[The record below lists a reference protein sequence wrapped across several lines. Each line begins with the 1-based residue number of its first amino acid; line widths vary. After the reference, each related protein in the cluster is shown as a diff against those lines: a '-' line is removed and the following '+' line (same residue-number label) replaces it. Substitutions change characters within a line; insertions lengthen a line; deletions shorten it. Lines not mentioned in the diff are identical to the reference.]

1 MIIYKM
7 THIPSGKF
15 YIGSLQRSNLWHR
28 YKTSSKVVRSMI
40 LKNPELWIKEILKQY
55 PKDYDPQLLV
65 DEEYSL
71 IDDAVKRVGWD
82 GIWNLRG
89 STNLGSSG
97 YSPEAREKQR
107 ASAKDPSVIA
117 RAKLSKK
124 AFIDGNPDYF
134 DRISA
139 TAKSTWNQ
147 PQMREYASKRAIQ
160 QFANQDN
167 RKLASDIKK
176 AHLAKHPE
184 DIAKSLEGM
193 KKARQSP
200 VKEDSRVQKIKN
212 TMSAKSEIFSQREII
227 KHASNPALG
236 RQHGQRLKAL
246 NQSDPSR
253 KKRMSDSAKKKI
265 QARPDLVAK
274 SVEKMNSAE
283 SRAKMKAS
291 LLAKYGK
298 WVLITFADGEKIKIF
313 GAKEAGR
320 ILGIDNISRK
330 ATQESFRKPVICT
343 SVDYSGREVI
353 SVRYLDT

>member
-1 MIIYKM
+1 
-7 THIPSGKF
+7 
-15 YIGSLQRSNLWHR
+15 
-28 YKTSSKVVRSMI
+28 
-40 LKNPELWIKEILKQY
+40 
-55 PKDYDPQLLV
+55 
-65 DEEYSL
+65 
-71 IDDAVKRVGWD
+71 
-82 GIWNLRG
+82 
-89 STNLGSSG
+89 
-97 YSPEAREKQR
+97 
-107 ASAKDPSVIA
+107 
-117 RAKLSKK
+117 
-124 AFIDGNPDYF
+124 
-134 DRISA
+134 
-139 TAKSTWNQ
+139 
-147 PQMREYASKRAIQ
+147 MREYASKRAIQ

-227 KHASNPALG
+227 KHASNPDLG

-320 ILGIDNISRK
+320 ILGIDKISRK